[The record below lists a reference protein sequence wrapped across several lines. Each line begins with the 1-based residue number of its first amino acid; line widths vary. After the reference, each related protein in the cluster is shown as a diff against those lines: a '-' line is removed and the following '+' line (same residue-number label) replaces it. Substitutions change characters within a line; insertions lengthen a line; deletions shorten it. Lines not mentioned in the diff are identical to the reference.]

1 MQYRP
6 YQYERDKI
14 NLYNSLEAFN
24 QKHHYQNKKV
34 NNKKRP
40 VKSNE
45 LSISQQEKE
54 SKIKGIK
61 IIITTL
67 IVLLC
72 AAVCIT
78 FMAKIN
84 ERVKEVDILVK
95 NNQLLLSQN
104 NHLEYTL
111 LSDINGKPYQEY
123 ITEDLGMSKNNRI
136 QQYID
141 VEKYK
146 DERTKTNESQN

>member
-1 MQYRP
+1 
-6 YQYERDKI
+6 
-14 NLYNSLEAFN
+14 
-24 QKHHYQNKKV
+24 
-34 NNKKRP
+34 
-40 VKSNE
+40 
-45 LSISQQEKE
+45 
-54 SKIKGIK
+54 
-61 IIITTL
+61 
-67 IVLLC
+67 
-72 AAVCIT
+72 
-78 FMAKIN
+78 MAKIN

-146 DERTKTNESQN
+146 NERTKNNESQN